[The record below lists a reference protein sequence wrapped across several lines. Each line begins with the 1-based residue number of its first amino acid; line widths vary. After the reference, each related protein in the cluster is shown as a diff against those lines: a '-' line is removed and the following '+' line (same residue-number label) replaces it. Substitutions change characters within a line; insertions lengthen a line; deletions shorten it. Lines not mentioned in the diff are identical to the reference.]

1 MIGAIA
7 AISAAGR
14 VASEAMQEDAKTG
27 VNCSSAAA
35 AAPKRKA
42 RSSCRR
48 AIQRSTPRIGRPE
61 TRKTLSS
68 TSGGGG
74 RILPAGAS
82 RKTTEK
88 RILGIFSLHERSF
101 HCSLEISAFCFQS
114 VSHEKESRVCGR
126 LSGSACQSCKHAVV
140 NNKSV
145 RKHLLQRFE
154 AHSTLFGTSL
164 CHEMDLTS
172 LVGSNFDYCIL

>member
-1 MIGAIA
+1 MLKRCCR
-7 AISAAGR
+7 SAEEEGEKLLPSGDPEEYAEDWEAGD
-14 VASEAMQEDAKTG
+14 SEDFEFD
-27 VNCSSAAA
+27 V
-35 AAPKRKA
+35 
-42 RSSCRR
+42 
-48 AIQRSTPRIGRPE
+48 
-61 TRKTLSS
+61 
-68 TSGGGG
+68 GGGG
-74 RILPAGAS
+74 QILPTGAS

-145 RKHLLQRFE
+145 RKHLLRRFE